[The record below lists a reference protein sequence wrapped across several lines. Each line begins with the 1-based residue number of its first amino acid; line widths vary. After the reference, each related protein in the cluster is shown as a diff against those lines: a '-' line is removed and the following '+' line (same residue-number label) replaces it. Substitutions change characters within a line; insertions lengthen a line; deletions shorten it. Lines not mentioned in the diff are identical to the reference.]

1 MIAKMNWVCD
11 VPSRCHA
18 PIVSMLASTKPFLW
32 EVLREEGRRRGHTRG
47 RNRQHKHL
55 HRQSPHTQAQANRR
69 AQEAQKD
76 SRGGR
81 RREKERRQQE
91 GHKEGSVTTA
101 HNTPKRTKPEGKVK
115 QAETHTQQGREGGGR
130 SRAFPRKET
139 GTPHNTH
146 THRGGRG
153 RLTTWRP
160 RPGSPAPWSRAGS
173 CSTCARGHAHT
184 PGTERVKREGRRAKQ
199 QRRPGPCAHKH
210 AHAGGLTARP
220 GR

>member
-139 GTPHNTH
+139 GTPANTH
-146 THRGGRG
+146 THTEEG
-153 RLTTWRP
+153 
-160 RPGSPAPWSRAGS
+160 GSPLGALVLVLPHRGAAQGLVPPARAG
-173 CSTCARGHAHT
+173 THTHRAQRG
-184 PGTERVKREGRRAKQ
+184 
-199 QRRPGPCAHKH
+199 
-210 AHAGGLTARP
+210 
-220 GR
+220 